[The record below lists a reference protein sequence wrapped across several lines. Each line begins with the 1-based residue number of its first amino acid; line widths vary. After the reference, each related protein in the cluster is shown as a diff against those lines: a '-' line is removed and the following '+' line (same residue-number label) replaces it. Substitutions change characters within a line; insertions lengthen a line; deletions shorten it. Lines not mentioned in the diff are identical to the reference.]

1 MKKIIYGL
9 LTLVVIIIL
18 AITFLFDG
26 IAKNYTQDYAKHLLK
41 TPVKI
46 SQLESSFLDK
56 SLNIDFIEVQNP
68 PNFNNKNALLLNHFS
83 LKMGDISDDLI
94 VINEVKF
101 DGLEFVLEQNST
113 QVNLSTLIDN
123 LDKTS
128 ENFDKNQNETSIND
142 SHRIK
147 VKRLEVSNISL
158 KIDTDWLKTT
168 LKVPN
173 ILASNFGGNSGVE
186 MNQIGKEVAQ
196 KILNNLKKTL
206 EKQGIEAGKK
216 KIKETLMRKIGSK
229 LGIENL
235 QDRFNLDRVNEGVS
249 NIKDIAK
256 DKLNDALGN
265 QLKSKT
271 QDLLK
276 NFGF

>member
-9 LTLVVIIIL
+9 LTLVIIAVF

-26 IAKNYTQDYAKHLLK
+26 VAKDYAQDYVKNLLK

-56 SLNIDFIEVQNP
+56 TLSIDFVEVQNP
-68 PNFNNKNALLLNHFS
+68 PSFNNKNALSLNHFS
-83 LKMGDISDDLI
+83 LEMGDISDDLI
-94 VINEVKF
+94 VINKVKF

-123 LDKTS
+123 LDKISTKATES
-128 ENFDKNQNETSIND
+128 SD
-142 SHRIK
+142 SSAQRIK
-147 VKRLEVSNISL
+147 IKRLEVNNISL
-158 KIDTDWLKTT
+158 KIDTDWLRTT

-173 ILASNFGGNSGVE
+173 ISVSHFGGNSGVE
-186 MNQIGKEVAQ
+186 MDKIGKEVAQ
-196 KILNNLKKTL
+196 EILSNLKKAL

-216 KIKETLMRKIGSK
+216 KIKETLMRKIGNK
-229 LGIENL
+229 LGVENL
-235 QDRFNLDRVNEGVS
+235 QNKVNLDSVNEGLGS
-249 NIKDIAK
+249 LKDTAKEKLKNAFDDKLK
-256 DKLNDALGN
+256 DKA
-265 QLKSKT
+265 